1 MWGKNPALRNINVPA
16 FGISPDRTNKFKY
29 PDRTNKFIDIKR
41 TCSILAGG
49 CLPKLYSNSSYV
61 ISIVQ
66 LVNAMNSMEKT

>member
-1 MWGKNPALRNINVPA
+1 MQSYK
-16 FGISPDRTNKFKY
+16 DKTE
-29 PDRTNKFIDIKR
+29 TFIDIKR